1 MAATA
6 EQTIARLEAEIL
18 ALKAELNQE
27 KANGASWERAYNDLS
42 SRMPKELG
50 RKTDEQRA
58 AEAAMGGR
66 SRG

>member
-1 MAATA
+1 MTATP

-18 ALKAELNQE
+18 ALKAELNLAI
-27 KANGASWERAYNDLS
+27 ANGNSWESRYRDLYK
-42 SRMPKELG
+42 RLPDMRG